1 VLYLGASKGDFKYYS
16 IDFDTRVDSDLN
28 GTKDDD
34 IDNLNTETYENGAP
48 IKITLN
54 DNKTQ
59 NIKVSLLDA
68 DKKVV
73 SSQEIKV
80 TKDYIKEENID
91 LDSLSFS

>member
-1 VLYLGASKGDFKYYS
+1 
-16 IDFDTRVDSDLN
+16 
-28 GTKDDD
+28 
-34 IDNLNTETYENGAP
+34 
-48 IKITLN
+48 
-54 DNKTQ
+54 
-59 NIKVSLLDA
+59 LLDA